1 VLKALSFLELSSIT
15 LERECFQ
22 LELWVKLVVLLVS
35 QIAKANLAV
44 NGARLFSCVLVFDT
58 KRESLFMGF
67 LALLMVSPSTK
78 TVCSGLFSV

>member
-1 VLKALSFLELSSIT
+1 VFSAGT
-15 LERECFQ
+15 LGEA
-22 LELWVKLVVLLVS
+22 VVLLVS